1 MSLAALLAG
10 VAGACAVLAAWEAIA
25 AADEERLVQA
35 ARGWLAPALEVV
47 RSGREPT
54 SPERR
59 RLVALGALSL
69 LGAGWLLAGP
79 WAGLALGAAAPWAG
93 SRVLRARLRRR
104 VTAVSAGA
112 PAIARALADALAGG
126 HSVRG
131 ALIAAAHGGGV
142 GGPAGEELRAA
153 AAALDLGERT
163 EDVLRGLA
171 SGHHGYRGSRGSG
184 DGRGPRYRGD
194 GTGPGRARP
203 HGPLDTLVAAILL
216 QRDAGGDLAAL
227 LRGLATALE
236 ERARVIAD
244 ARSATAQARFTALLV
259 TGLPAAGLAL
269 AEVAQPGFVP
279 ALASSTP
286 TALMVALA
294 LVLQAVAFACVRRIA
309 RIGGPL

>member
-25 AADEERLVQA
+25 VADEERFVQA

-59 RLVALGALSL
+59 RLAALGALSL

-79 WAGLALGAAAPWAG
+79 WAGLVLGAAAPWAG
-93 SRVLRARLRRR
+93 RRVLRARLRRR
-104 VTAVSAGA
+104 VGAVSAGA
-112 PAIARALADALAGG
+112 PVIARALADALAGG

-142 GGPAGEELRAA
+142 TGPAGEELRAA

-171 SGHHGYRGSRGSG
+171 DGH
-184 DGRGPRYRGD
+184 
-194 GTGPGRARP
+194 

-227 LRGLATALE
+227 LRGLAAALE
-236 ERARVIAD
+236 ERARVVAD

-269 AEVAQPGFVP
+269 AELAQPGFVP

-286 TALMVALA
+286 TALMVVLA
-294 LVLQAVAFACVRRIA
+294 LVLQAVAFAWVRRIA
-309 RIGGPL
+309 RIGAPL